1 MSITSLSRS
10 TSNMFN
16 AAPLVLVPL
25 PGNFCCVV
33 ILPDSLL
40 LQDFL
45 AEHLPS
51 HLSPF
56 GQFGFLSIFTTDSL
70 ETALVGAFSPKSAMM
85 VSSSLA
91 SESMATEI
99 TVSGEEHPA
108 AFAVDD
114 EGTTAS
120 I

>member
-1 MSITSLSRS
+1 
-10 TSNMFN
+10 MFN
-16 AAPLVLVPL
+16 AAPLVLVAL

-33 ILPDSLL
+33 ILPASL

-45 AEHLPS
+45 AEHLPL

-56 GQFGFLSIFTTDSL
+56 GQFGFLSIFTTGSL

-99 TVSGEEHPA
+99 TVSGEECPA

-114 EGTTAS
+114 EGTTVS

>member
-1 MSITSLSRS
+1 
-10 TSNMFN
+10 MFN
-16 AAPLVLVPL
+16 AAPLVLVAL
-25 PGNFCCVV
+25 PGHFCCVV
-33 ILPDSLL
+33 ILPASLL

-45 AEHLPS
+45 AEHLPL

-70 ETALVGAFSPKSAMM
+70 ETALVGAFSPKSVMM

-99 TVSGEEHPA
+99 TVSGEECPA